1 MPDNKAIDEEDP
13 GTDHFSDD
21 ASISG
26 SSVNYFSPRDVLQ
39 PDALSASS
47 DEHDPEHSSD
57 DVAITGHSLLSPR
70 DVVQP
75 YASSALSA
83 RGNPEH
89 SSGDVT
95 ISGLSLLSPRDVL
108 QPDTPSALSTRGISG
123 AFSGLPLLSPREA
136 LQPDAFS
143 ASSDEDSHL
152 MHATMVPDEQNE
164 DVVTAD
170 CVTVGTALMI
180 DDPKKK
186 KIKVDLKDRRTQML
200 CFIILTIIIALT
212 ISLILVLGTESR
224 GGKTIKLYP
233 PTADR
238 PDMSSPTL
246 TRQPTLSPSVSGLS
260 TITPKEFE
268 WTQFG
273 QDLKGSQYTEH
284 FGDHVA
290 ISGSGD
296 RIAIGSPG
304 EFENSTQVGHVS
316 IYDAYGQNWN
326 LTGKMFSDSAGDV
339 FGEYITISG
348 DGNRVA
354 VGAQDYKNGTGYVKV
369 FEFNPGSWE
378 SLGQSLLGDQ
388 VGSNFGRSVEI
399 SGDGNALCVGANKY
413 SFDGSERGLVRVF
426 NYSNGSWAQ
435 IGNDILGENPGDN
448 AGNRVSISNDGHVVA
463 IGAHNHFGSDGDRSG
478 HVTVFRYNGGVNKTW
493 KQIGDIEG
501 EAKRDKFG
509 RSVSLSGDGNVLAAG
524 SKLHDVTGNKNGAV
538 WVYRYNNSTGDWDL
552 SGKMAGQGD
561 RDEFGHTVSLSN
573 DGNVIA
579 ISSIGTASRIGGRSY
594 VEVYKYRSQKWSKIG
609 ATIFGENDTDDTG
622 DSISLSA
629 NGTRLVVGSPKND
642 EVTKD
647 SGLVQVYDLNNL

>member
-47 DEHDPEHSSD
+47 DEHNPEHSSD

-75 YASSALSA
+75 YAPSALSA

-108 QPDTPSALSTRGISG
+108 QPDTPSALSTRGIPG

-164 DVVTAD
+164 DLVTAD

-224 GGKTIKLYP
+224 DGKTIKLYP

-238 PDMSSPTL
+238 PDMSSPK
-246 TRQPTLSPSVSGLS
+246 PTLSPSVSSLS
-260 TITPKEFE
+260 TITPIEFE

-326 LTGKMFSDSAGDV
+326 LTGKMFSDSAGDI

-369 FEFNPGSWE
+369 FEFNSGSWE

-413 SFDGSERGLVRVF
+413 SFDGSGKGLVRVF

-435 IGNDILGENPGDN
+435 IGNDILGENPGDQ

-501 EAKRDKFG
+501 ENRRDRFG
-509 RSVSLSGDGNVLAAG
+509 WSVSLSGDGNVFAAG
-524 SKLHDVTGNKNGAV
+524 AKRHRSAGDDSGAA
-538 WVYRYNNSTGDWDL
+538 WVYRYNNATGDWDI
-552 SGKMAGQGD
+552 SGRWLGQTKG
-561 RDEFGHTVSLSN
+561 DEFGHDVSLSN
-573 DGNVIA
+573 DGNAVA
-579 ISSIGTASRIGGRSY
+579 ISSSRRTRSF
-594 VEVYKYRSQKWSKIG
+594 VKVYKFRSQTWTKIG
-609 ATIFGENDTDDTG
+609 DTLFGKSIADGFG
-622 DSISLSA
+622 DSISISA

-642 EVTKD
+642 EAATD
-647 SGLVQVYDLNNL
+647 SGLVQVFELNIL